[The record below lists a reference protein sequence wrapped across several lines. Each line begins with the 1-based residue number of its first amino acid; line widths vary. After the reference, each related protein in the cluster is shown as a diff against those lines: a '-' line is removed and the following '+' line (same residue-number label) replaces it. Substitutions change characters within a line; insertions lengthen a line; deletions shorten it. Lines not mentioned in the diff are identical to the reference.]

1 MISNNSDFSL
11 LCEKSELRVQNLDHV
26 CMIFFEN
33 HANHENHGFQ
43 RLSLPTSY
51 SALKINMNRPDERPE
66 DDIYA
71 DLCRVL

>member
-1 MISNNSDFSL
+1 MISVYFAKNQNSEF
-11 LCEKSELRVQNLDHV
+11 KNLDYV

-51 SALKINMNRPDERPE
+51 SALKINMNRPGERPE